1 MTINKKIKRWVELFE
16 DSPLAGKNT
25 ITKQDRVNQMI
36 LELKNKTES
45 IIDNPNPDDK
55 QESKILL
62 NALIKIIK

>member
-55 QESKILL
+55 RESKILL